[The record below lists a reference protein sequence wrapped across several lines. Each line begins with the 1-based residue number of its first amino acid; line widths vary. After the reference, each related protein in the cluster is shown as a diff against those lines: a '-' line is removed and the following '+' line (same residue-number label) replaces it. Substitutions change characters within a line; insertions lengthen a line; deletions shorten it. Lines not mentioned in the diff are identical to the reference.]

1 MTQQEISLTNIP
13 LFPLGTVLFPS
24 GRLPL
29 QIFERRYI
37 DMIAQCMR
45 DGVGF
50 GVVWIRRGSEVA
62 EASVTNLDLGD
73 YGTMANIVDWDQLPN
88 GLLGITVEGAERF
101 HIEEVWR
108 ESSGLTRAHVDI
120 EPRSEPAR
128 VSDEGRSM
136 IDVLAGLQRHP
147 EVRRLGHTVDTT
159 NCWEVCHV
167 LSQLLPIDNS
177 VKYELLGIT
186 DIHVYIEELDTLL
199 SELSG

>member
-1 MTQQEISLTNIP
+1 LTDIP
-13 LFPLGTVLFPS
+13 LFPLGTVLFPT

-29 QIFERRYI
+29 QIFERRYV
-37 DMIAQCMR
+37 DMISKCMR
-45 DGVGF
+45 EGTGF

-73 YGTMANIVDWDQLPN
+73 YGTIATIVDWDQLPN
-88 GLLGITVEGAERF
+88 GLLGITIEGTERF

-108 ESSGLTRAHVDI
+108 EDSGLNMARVDI
-120 EPRSEPAR
+120 EPP
-128 VSDEGRSM
+128 SDVVEIPEEGRSM

-147 EVRRLGHTVDTT
+147 EVRRLGLTVDTG
-159 NCWEVCHV
+159 NAWNICHV
-167 LSQLLPIDNS
+167 LTQLLPIDNS

-186 DIHVYIEELDTLL
+186 DINVYVDELDELL

>member
-1 MTQQEISLTNIP
+1 MPSCSQFSCDWTKYSCSYWFTFFISKNNC
-13 LFPLGTVLFPS
+13 
-24 GRLPL
+24 
-29 QIFERRYI
+29 IFI
-37 DMIAQCMR
+37 K
-45 DGVGF
+45 
-50 GVVWIRRGSEVA
+50 
-62 EASVTNLDLGD
+62 LDFR
-73 YGTMANIVDWDQLPN
+73 TI
-88 GLLGITVEGAERF
+88 
-101 HIEEVWR
+101 
-108 ESSGLTRAHVDI
+108 
-120 EPRSEPAR
+120 
-128 VSDEGRSM
+128 